1 MRIIASTLS
10 VILSLWACTCLPA
23 QVPNVSVPVIPAPQ
37 EAHLTDKS
45 FNKKYLDRIQ
55 YDRDQTLPAE
65 AYVLEIKKNRIV
77 VRSSDEAGRFYAQQT
92 LAQLSS
98 ADVMYCGVIKDAPRY
113 EWRGFM
119 LDEARHFF
127 GKEQVKEIL
136 DLMARYKLNR
146 FHWHLSD
153 DQGWRVEI
161 KAYPELCS
169 VGGVGCYSDAQA
181 PAQFYTQDDIR
192 EIVAYAAARHIVVIP
207 EIDMPGHASAF
218 NRTFPDLAFG
228 SRTVNPENEKLY
240 EVLNQIIKE
249 LADIFSGRYLHIGGD
264 EVSGEGWKERQKG
277 FELRHSAAV
286 RAAGKTPI
294 VWDDAIDSD
303 LDAETTIIHWW
314 RADHP
319 ESLQKSLENN
329 YRTIISPWDPFYL
342 DYIQDKDCK
351 EGHLAWKQYVNGL
364 DEIYNYALPDDAH
377 VIGIQANLWS
387 ERVIT
392 RPRLHYMLFPRL
404 LALSEKAWT
413 GTRSNS
419 NDASGSRSLDA
430 SGSRSLDDSVSSSA
444 YEDFLMRLETEFK
457 YLDSQSI
464 YYYDPRSFTRHP
476 EPVR

>member
-1 MRIIASTLS
+1 MKLVASTLS

-23 QVPNVSVPVIPAPQ
+23 QVPAPVSVPVIPAPQ

-55 YDRDQTLPAE
+55 YDRDLTLPAE

-77 VRSSDEAGRFYAQQT
+77 VRSSDEAGRFYALGT

-98 ADVMYCGVIKDAPRY
+98 ADVMHCGVIKDAPRY
-113 EWRGFM
+113 AWRGFM
-119 LDEARHFF
+119 LDEARHFH
-127 GKEQVKEIL
+127 GKEKVKELL

-161 KAYPELCS
+161 KAYPELTKIGA
-169 VGGVGCYSDAQA
+169 VGDYTDANA
-181 PAQFYTQDDIR
+181 EAKYYTQDDIR
-192 EIVAYAAARHIVVIP
+192 EIVAYAAERHIEVIP

-228 SRTVNPENEKLY
+228 NRTVNPENEKLY

-249 LADIFSGRYLHIGGD
+249 LADIFPGRYLHIGGD

-277 FELRHSAAV
+277 FEQIHAENV
-286 RAAGKTPI
+286 RRAGKTPI

-303 LDAETTIIHWW
+303 LDHETTIIHWW

-329 YRTIISPWDPFYL
+329 YQTIISPWDPFYL
-342 DYIQDKDCK
+342 DYIQDKNCK
-351 EGHLAWKQYVNGL
+351 EGHLAWKQYVNGM
-364 DEIYNYALPDDAH
+364 DEIYNYPLSADEH
-377 VIGIQANLWS
+377 IIGVQANLWT
-387 ERVIT
+387 ERVVT
-392 RPRLHYMLFPRL
+392 SDRLDYMVFPRL
-404 LALSEKAWT
+404 IALAEKAW
-413 GTRSNS
+413 SS
-419 NDASGSRSLDA
+419 SLD
-430 SGSRSLDDSVSSSA
+430 
-444 YEDFLMRLETEFK
+444 YKDFLQRLETEFK
-457 YLDSQSI
+457 YLDSLGV
-464 YYYDPRSFTRHP
+464 YYYDPKSFSHHP